1 MSVGSSRDEI
11 PRIALYNLDDW
22 ERIQRE
28 FTAAVDET
36 RESTLA
42 DKEPISDEDKA
53 LLLKHLQKW
62 QSTMFETAKA
72 NITMNGQDL
81 ENYVPEPEETEPFD
95 ELLVRRRQA
104 LTEEQ
109 LVWDKTLADRRR
121 KAPREVER
129 VMEDLL
135 VRQSMAIPVPLPTEP
150 VAPRETPDIPRWDE
164 IVETHAQTAVLSTGL
179 IEKLPTLASQTEKA
193 KKVDQAV
200 SALPSQ

>member
-11 PRIALYNLDDW
+11 PRIALNSLDDW
-22 ERIQRE
+22 ERIQRD
-28 FTAAVDET
+28 FAAAVQEVMDA
-36 RESTLA
+36 TLA
-42 DKEPISDEDKA
+42 DRDPISDEDKA
-53 LLLKHLQKW
+53 LLVKHLQRW
-62 QSTMFETAKA
+62 QTDSFNMAKA
-72 NITMNGQDL
+72 NITVNGQDL

-135 VRQSMAIPVPLPTEP
+135 ARQSMAIPVPPPAEP
-150 VAPRETPDIPRWDE
+150 AAPRKIPEIPRWDKV
-164 IVETHAQTAVLSTGL
+164 VETHGNTAA
-179 IEKLPTLASQTEKA
+179 LAA
-193 KKVDQAV
+193 NLVKV
-200 SALPSQ
+200 